1 MVLLITLL
9 VAIIIYYN
17 RRIKKIDDQ
26 LKRISW
32 VRRRV
37 VSGD

>member
-1 MVLLITLL
+1 MLLLAALIA
-9 VAIIIYYN
+9 VVFIYYN

-32 VRRRV
+32 VAK
-37 VSGD
+37 GEG